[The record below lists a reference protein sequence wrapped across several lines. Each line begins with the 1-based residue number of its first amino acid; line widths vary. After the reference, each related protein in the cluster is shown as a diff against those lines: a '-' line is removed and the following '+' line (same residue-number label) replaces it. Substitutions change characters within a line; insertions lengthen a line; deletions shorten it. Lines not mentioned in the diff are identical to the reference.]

1 MSAELMMSRIETCLM
16 HCIASSG
23 CAAVGGDI
31 FFTAKGEKVINISL
45 YFSDGKPLHFSLLSH
60 CVEGFQSGF
69 I

>member
-23 CAAVGGDI
+23 GAGVGCDI
-31 FFTAKGEKVINISL
+31 TFTAKGEKVINISL
-45 YFSDGKPLHFSLLSH
+45 YFNDGKPLHFSLLSH
-60 CVEGFQSGF
+60 CIEGFQPGF